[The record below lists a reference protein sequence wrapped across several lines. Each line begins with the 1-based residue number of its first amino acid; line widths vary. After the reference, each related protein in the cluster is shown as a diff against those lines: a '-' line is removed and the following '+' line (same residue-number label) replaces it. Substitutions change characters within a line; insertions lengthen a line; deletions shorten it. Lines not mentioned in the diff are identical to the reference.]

1 MRRAVIFVNGEF
13 MPPPVL
19 EQIISPDAYIIAVDG
34 GTRHA
39 FRIGVVPHIIIGDL
53 DSLSSDD
60 LARAEAAHVALSRFP
75 AQKDETDLE
84 LALQHARERGI
95 SDIFLLGASGGRLD
109 HALANLFL
117 LSHPAFRDLNIR
129 VIAGNQT
136 IFLIRDTAHI
146 TGNPGDLVSI
156 LPIGGDAV
164 GVSNEGLE
172 WPLHDAT
179 LPCGSPRGISNVLS
193 GKQAVIHIR
202 QGMLLCTVTHQTPE
216 FP

>member
-13 MPPPVL
+13 TPPPVL
-19 EQIISPDAYIIAVDG
+19 KQIISPDAYIIAVDG

-53 DSLSSDD
+53 DSLSPDD
-60 LARAEAAHVALSRFP
+60 LARAEAAHVALLRFS

-95 SDIFLLGASGGRLD
+95 TNIFLLGASGGRFD

-117 LSHPAFRDLNIR
+117 LSHSAFSNLNIR
-129 VIAGNQT
+129 IITGNQIT
-136 IFLIRDTAHI
+136 FLIRDTAHI
-146 TGNPGDLVSI
+146 AGNPGDFVSI

-193 GKQAVIHIR
+193 GERAVIHIR
-202 QGMLLCTVTHQTPE
+202 RGMLVCTVTHRTQNC
-216 FP
+216 